1 MGVCNKRVC
10 KREESV
16 KFISFLENKIIYV
29 AMEYLKR
36 NFQTNNLQKNI
47 CTLHFSLICTKN
59 FTKNR
64 IEIIPCEDLNS
75 YPK

>member
-1 MGVCNKRVC
+1 MRIKERKVLDL
-10 KREESV
+10 
-16 KFISFLENKIIYV
+16 FLFLENKTIYST
-29 AMEYLKR
+29 MENLKR

-47 CTLHFSLICTKN
+47 CTSHFPLSFTKN

-64 IEIIPCEDLNS
+64 IKIRPWEDLNS

>member
-1 MGVCNKRVC
+1 MRIKERKVLNL
-10 KREESV
+10 
-16 KFISFLENKIIYV
+16 FLFLENKTIYST
-29 AMEYLKR
+29 MENLKR

-47 CTLHFSLICTKN
+47 CILHFSLSFTKN

-64 IEIIPCEDLNS
+64 IKIRPWEDLNS